1 MQCFFLWEVLKNFN
15 SSPPN
20 QIFGFGVVVVV
31 VNYSNRAYV
40 YTCILANITRLRD
53 VYELGWLDQQ
63 NHCCM
68 YIYRIHGLISATG

>member
-31 VNYSNRAYV
+31 VVNYSNQAYI
-40 YTCILANITRLRD
+40 YICILENLTHLRD
-53 VYELGWLDQQ
+53 VYELAIGWISKTTAV
-63 NHCCM
+63 C
-68 YIYRIHGLISATG
+68 IYSLIPRPV

>member
-31 VNYSNRAYV
+31 VNYNNRAYV
-40 YTCILANITRLRD
+40 YTCILANLTRLRD
-53 VYELGWLDQQ
+53 VYELAIGWISKTTAV
-63 NHCCM
+63 C
-68 YIYRIHGLISATG
+68 IYSLVPRPV